1 LRPFFLQ
8 TLPTSASATQS
19 RAVPLWLLVVC
30 TIHCANLF
38 ASAFEEES
46 NSGEQI
52 SVSALVSS
60 QRKAERL
67 YYLEAQKA
75 LNKNQLNRYKLI
87 LPKLKNY
94 PLTPY
99 LEYEELIGRLAAFPH
114 ADVEN
119 FFEAYPNSF
128 LSERL
133 RHRWLRTLA
142 GRGLWADYRK
152 AYDANLTDPEL
163 ACINLRAR
171 LSMGDKTA
179 LADIEPLWNIEK
191 PQSKACDPVFAEWKQ
206 AGLLTPTLLWDRHAK
221 AVRAN
226 ELQLATS
233 LAQEMI
239 PAQQAFALQYK
250 NVAQTPR
257 LILQTEYFNPEQAEV
272 RASIELGLT
281 LYSETDA
288 LGALELWRTYSQS
301 GLFTEDEIL
310 QIHYAL
316 ARQLLAQDKSDLAD
330 QLASSLPNLSHT
342 DLLESLI
349 REALRKQD
357 WANSYRLIQRLPIDA
372 QKSERWSYWLA
383 RNMEELQIKEVEGK
397 KSSDIYAEVSNA
409 RSFYGFLSADKLG
422 ARYSLVDKPLALS
435 KDFIKTVEMSPG
447 IQRSREFYLQN
458 DISAASREWLHTMRF
473 LPEQELVAAGRLAD
487 TWGWYRQ
494 AIQTMSDAQLW
505 NELQIRFPIV
515 NSANVK
521 NAARETSL
529 NEHYIFAVTR
539 QESAFK
545 ADAKSPSGAL
555 GLMQL
560 LPSTAKSVAKKSGL
574 SFKETDLFQPEKNIT
589 LGSRYLSQLLGTF
602 DGNRI
607 LATAAYNAGPTR
619 VKKWL
624 NKEDSQKLPY
634 DVWIETIPYKETRNY
649 VQNIMAFSVIY
660 GYRMGSKQSFV
671 SQAEASKTL

>member
-1 LRPFFLQ
+1 MWVFFVCSFYC
-8 TLPTSASATQS
+8 TSY
-19 RAVPLWLLVVC
+19 C
-30 TIHCANLF
+30 TSLF
-38 ASAFEEES
+38 ASAFEEEANTS
-46 NSGEQI
+46 EQ
-52 SVSALVSS
+52 VSANAFVSS

-67 YYLEAQKA
+67 YFLEAQKA
-75 LNKNQLNRYKLI
+75 LNKNQMSRYKLI

-94 PLTPY
+94 PLVAY
-99 LEYEELIGRLAAFPH
+99 LEYDELIDRLPALPH
-114 ADVEN
+114 ADVQK
-119 FFEAYPNSF
+119 FFDGYPNSF

-142 GRGLWADYRK
+142 ARELWADYRK
-152 AYDANLTDPEL
+152 AYDTNLTDPEL
-163 ACINLRAR
+163 ACLNLRAR
-171 LSMGDKTA
+171 LFLGDKTA
-179 LADIEPLWNIEK
+179 LADVEPLWNIEK

-206 AGLLTPTLLWDRHAK
+206 AGLLTPALIWERHAK

-226 ELQLATS
+226 EIQLATS
-233 LAQEMI
+233 LTQEMS

-272 RASIELGLT
+272 RASIELGLA

-288 LGALELWRTYSQS
+288 LAALELWKTYSQS
-301 GLFTEDEIL
+301 GLFTENECL

-330 QLASSLPNLSHT
+330 QLVSSLPHLSHT

-357 WANSYRLIQRLPIDA
+357 WANSHRLIQRLPLDI

-383 RNMEELQIKEVEGK
+383 RTMEELQIKEIEGK
-397 KSSDIYAEVSNA
+397 KPNDIYAEVSNT

-435 KDFIKTVEMSPG
+435 KDFIRTVELNPG
-447 IQRSREFYLQN
+447 IQRAREFYLEN
-458 DISAASREWLHTMRF
+458 DISAASREWLHTMRY

-487 TWGWYRQ
+487 NWGWYRQ

-529 NEHYIFAVTR
+529 NEYYIFAVTR

-545 ADAKSPSGAL
+545 TDAKSPSGAI

-574 SFKETDLFQPEKNIT
+574 SFKEKDLLQPEKNIT

-671 SQAEASKTL
+671 TQAEAAKAL